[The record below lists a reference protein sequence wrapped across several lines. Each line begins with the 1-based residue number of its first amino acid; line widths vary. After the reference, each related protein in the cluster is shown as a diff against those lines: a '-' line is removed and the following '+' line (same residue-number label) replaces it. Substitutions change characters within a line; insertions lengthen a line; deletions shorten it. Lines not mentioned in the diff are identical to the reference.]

1 MVLPLSLLK
10 TAQNHPMLIELK
22 NGETYNG
29 MLIACDS
36 WMNVHLRDAICTSKE
51 GDKFMKIPEVVELVK
66 DEVKEVRRQQK
77 ENRTMKRNFAKGARG
92 GGSGGGGRPVDL
104 DKTEFSRRL
113 DRGGSYQQPPDPY
126 GFSRINN
133 SQPMTTY
140 EFLRTAEESTRG
152 AFQSIEH
159 VASAFLSIASLL
171 NSTYGAVFNSFR
183 AIISVVEQLKS
194 LKHFLVSTFLLSLT
208 RWIRFLWRRL
218 LASLRVR
225 PRNYANSA
233 SIWAGINGEL
243 EQSKKSSN
251 FGTLIFWII
260 AIGGPLLIIKY
271 FLQQIRENARELIS
285 DWATGQAE
293 HYTAQAKI
301 FLCSKN

>member
-1 MVLPLSLLK
+1 
-10 TAQNHPMLIELK
+10 
-22 NGETYNG
+22 
-29 MLIACDS
+29 
-36 WMNVHLRDAICTSKE
+36 
-51 GDKFMKIPEVVELVK
+51 
-66 DEVKEVRRQQK
+66 
-77 ENRTMKRNFAKGARG
+77 
-92 GGSGGGGRPVDL
+92 
-104 DKTEFSRRL
+104 
-113 DRGGSYQQPPDPY
+113 
-126 GFSRINN
+126 
-133 SQPMTTY
+133 MTTY

-194 LKHFLVSTFLLSLT
+194 LKHFLVSTFLLSLI

-260 AIGGPLLIIKY
+260 AIGGPLLVIKY
-271 FLQQIRENARELIS
+271 FLQQIRESTSELTS
-285 DWATGQAE
+285 DWATGQSE

-301 FLCSKN
+301 FLFSKNFINF

>member
-1 MVLPLSLLK
+1 MF
-10 TAQNHPMLIELK
+10 N
-22 NGETYNG
+22 Y
-29 MLIACDS
+29 
-36 WMNVHLRDAICTSKE
+36 
-51 GDKFMKIPEVVELVK
+51 
-66 DEVKEVRRQQK
+66 
-77 ENRTMKRNFAKGARG
+77 
-92 GGSGGGGRPVDL
+92 
-104 DKTEFSRRL
+104 
-113 DRGGSYQQPPDPY
+113 YQQPPDPY

-271 FLQQIRENARELIS
+271 FLQQIRENARELTS

-301 FLCSKN
+301 FLSFDTLRIAPKQKQPDIKDWLLASNSDGSKIGLVPINYIRILDHNNNPN

>member
-1 MVLPLSLLK
+1 
-10 TAQNHPMLIELK
+10 
-22 NGETYNG
+22 
-29 MLIACDS
+29 
-36 WMNVHLRDAICTSKE
+36 
-51 GDKFMKIPEVVELVK
+51 
-66 DEVKEVRRQQK
+66 
-77 ENRTMKRNFAKGARG
+77 
-92 GGSGGGGRPVDL
+92 
-104 DKTEFSRRL
+104 
-113 DRGGSYQQPPDPY
+113 
-126 GFSRINN
+126 
-133 SQPMTTY
+133 MTTY

-194 LKHFLVSTFLLSLT
+194 LKHFLVSTFLLTLI

-243 EQSKKSSN
+243 EQTKKSSNFGTFIFWIIAIGGPLLVIKYFLQQIRENTKQTKKSSN

-260 AIGGPLLIIKY
+260 AIGGPILALYDFSAASQNELSFSTFDTLRIAPKQKQPDIKDWLLASNSDGSKIGLVPINY
-271 FLQQIRENARELIS
+271 IRILDHN
-285 DWATGQAE
+285 
-293 HYTAQAKI
+293 
-301 FLCSKN
+301 NNPN

>member
-1 MVLPLSLLK
+1 
-10 TAQNHPMLIELK
+10 
-22 NGETYNG
+22 
-29 MLIACDS
+29 
-36 WMNVHLRDAICTSKE
+36 
-51 GDKFMKIPEVVELVK
+51 
-66 DEVKEVRRQQK
+66 
-77 ENRTMKRNFAKGARG
+77 
-92 GGSGGGGRPVDL
+92 
-104 DKTEFSRRL
+104 
-113 DRGGSYQQPPDPY
+113 
-126 GFSRINN
+126 
-133 SQPMTTY
+133 MTTY
-140 EFLRTAEESTRG
+140 EFFRTAEESTRG

-194 LKHFLVSTFLLSLT
+194 LKHFLVSTFLLTLI

-243 EQSKKSSN
+243 EQTKKSSN

-260 AIGGPLLIIKY
+260 AIGGPLLALYDFSAASQNELSFSTFDTLRIAPKQKQPEIKDWLLASNSDGSKIGLVPINY
-271 FLQQIRENARELIS
+271 IRILDHN
-285 DWATGQAE
+285 
-293 HYTAQAKI
+293 
-301 FLCSKN
+301 NNPN

>member
-1 MVLPLSLLK
+1 MENSNNSSLPPPIPQRPLTTFSNN
-10 TAQNHPMLIELK
+10 QNYLPF
-22 NGETYNG
+22 YNQ
-29 MLIACDS
+29 
-36 WMNVHLRDAICTSKE
+36 NNNTSY
-51 GDKFMKIPEVVELVK
+51 PYQ
-66 DEVKEVRRQQK
+66 RQQYFP
-77 ENRTMKRNFAKGARG
+77 NS
-92 GGSGGGGRPVDL
+92 SGM
-104 DKTEFSRRL
+104 FNY
-113 DRGGSYQQPPDPY
+113 YQQPPDPY

-140 EFLRTAEESTRG
+140 EFFRTAEESTRG

-194 LKHFLVSTFLLSLT
+194 LKHFLVSTFLLTLI

-243 EQSKKSSN
+243 EQTKKSSN

-260 AIGGPLLIIKY
+260 AIGGPLLVIKY
-271 FLQQIRENARELIS
+271 FLQQIRENTSELTS

-293 HYTAQAKI
+293 HYTAQALYDFSAASQNELSFSTFDTLRIAPKQKQPEIKDWLLASNSDGSKI
-301 FLCSKN
+301 GLVPINYIRILDHNNNPN